1 MPYRTN
7 LGCLWL
13 VLLILILGG
22 MPLLV
27 GFLRVLLGLILIV
40 VVVGLAATWWI
51 RRNAVLHYT
60 QTRGERHREFVEKL
74 VVLMVRLAEIDGDLD
89 KREVTA
95 IRHFFQNDLGY
106 RDEQL
111 LWIRDL
117 IKESRRSIADV
128 EAICAAIRSDFM
140 LQERVIVLQVLT
152 RIANADGRVSPAER
166 QFVETVARHLG
177 LEAFVGGFGTSGFGT
192 GGGTAG
198 GRHGTNSV
206 DEALAVLGLHR
217 GASPEAIKAAWRALS
232 KQNHPDRVTHLGDEF
247 RVLAEERMRKINAAY
262 ETLKDAGLASG

>member
-13 VLLILILGG
+13 ALLILILGG

-27 GFLRVLLGLILIV
+27 GVLRVFGGLILLV
-40 VVVGLAATWWI
+40 FVLGLAATWWI

-74 VVLMVRLAEIDGDLD
+74 VVLLVRLAEIDGELD
-89 KREVTA
+89 RREVSA

-117 IKESRRSIADV
+117 IKDSRRSTEDV
-128 EAICAAIRSDFM
+128 EAICAAIRADFM
-140 LQERVIVLQVLT
+140 LQERVIVLQVLA
-152 RIANADGRVSPAER
+152 RVANADGRVTEAER
-166 QFVETVARHLG
+166 AFVETVARHLG
-177 LEAFVGGFGTSGFGT
+177 LEAFVGGFGSAGFG
-192 GGGTAG
+192 GGMPGSAPAT
-198 GRHGTNSV
+198 SQV
-206 DEALAVLGLHR
+206 DEALAVLGVQR
-217 GASPEAIKAAWRALS
+217 DADADAIKSAWRALS
-232 KQNHPDRVTHLGDEF
+232 KENHPDLVAHLGDEF
-247 RVLAEERMRKINAAY
+247 RSLAEERMRKINSAY
-262 ETLKDAGLASG
+262 ETLKDAGLAS